1 MDSAI
6 LWGSLALL
14 MAAVILPETHM
25 RWRYIAGSIGW
36 GMFAVHWSLQFSHF
50 LGIND
55 YYNVFLTSVIIIFS
69 LLMYY
74 MMLKGRDSGSQS
86 RILLKATSTAAIG
99 GIIYYAFVD
108 VTFLKNWIILF
119 VKDQI
124 VMTLLAFGVPI
135 TTTENIIYFRENEL
149 GIEIILACT
158 AIESIALFVSMILS
172 VDAPLRRRLGA
183 LAMSIGIIHVTNILR
198 TVFIAT
204 AYWYEWFGAPQASFY
219 MAHTVIAKPA
229 SGLILFI
236 VAYLLLRMMPEL
248 LSGILDLWKY
258 VSGEVRDLLNIGTPS
273 ISP

>member
-1 MDSAI
+1 MDSTI

-14 MAAVILPETHM
+14 MAAVLVPEGRNRLGYT
-25 RWRYIAGSIGW
+25 AGSIGW
-36 GMFAVHWSLQFSHF
+36 GLFAVHWSLQFIHF
-50 LGIND
+50 LGIRD
-55 YYNVFLTSVIIIFS
+55 YYNVFLTAVIITFS
-69 LLMYY
+69 LLMSY

-99 GIIYYAFVD
+99 GIIYYAFVE
-108 VTFLKNWIILF
+108 VAFLKNWIIVF

-124 VMTLLAFGVPI
+124 VMTLLAFGVPL
-135 TTTENIIYFRENEL
+135 TTTGNIIYFRENEL

-158 AIESIALFVSMILS
+158 AIESIALFVAMILS

-183 LAMSIGIIHVTNILR
+183 LAMSIGIIHVTNVLR

-229 SGLILFI
+229 SGLILFA

-258 VSGEVRDLLNIGTPS
+258 VSGKVRDLLSAPTL
-273 ISP
+273 SP